1 MNNMSKDAIAALAG
15 SLVITRYG
23 RIRTYKIEKVYFD
36 MSPMDSFYHDKTSGK
51 ITFAKYY

>member
-1 MNNMSKDAIAALAG
+1 MSKDAIAALAG

-36 MSPMDSFYHDKTSGK
+36 TSPMDSFYHDKTSGK